1 MAEGGANEVGF
12 PASRDEIVVNGS
24 APAAASARH
33 YLRNGLPAI
42 YQEGDFGMRFVAA
55 LETLLDPIVVLLDN
69 LHHHFDPDLAP
80 RSSLT
85 LLSAWLGVELE
96 ETWPETKARDFVHQA
111 SELARRRGTKAGL
124 EQALRIA
131 FPGLPLRVEDQGAV
145 VTALDPAELAPPT
158 PPQFIVYC
166 DEPIDQ
172 PAVLA
177 RMIEYMKPVHVGYR
191 LRVKTKR
198 AGAPPAQQPRPAQ
211 PPPQPPPPPEQPSPQ

>member
-1 MAEGGANEVGF
+1 M
-12 PASRDEIVVNGS
+12 NGP
-24 APAAASARH
+24 APAAASTRH

-80 RSSLT
+80 HDSLA
-85 LLSAWLGVELE
+85 LLSAWLGIELE

-111 SELARRRGTKAGL
+111 SELSRRRGTRAGL

-145 VTALDPAELAPPT
+145 LTALDPAELPPAA

-198 AGAPPAQQPRPAQ
+198 GAAAAAQ
-211 PPPQPPPPPEQPSPQ
+211 PPAAPPPPPAPPPPEQPPPA

>member
-1 MAEGGANEVGF
+1 MADDRAL
-12 PASRDEIVVNGS
+12 PAPAAHLNGS
-24 APAAASARH
+24 APGAASERR
-33 YLRNGLPAI
+33 YLRGGLPAI

-55 LETLLDPIVVLLDN
+55 LETLLDPVVGLLDN
-69 LHHHFDPDLAP
+69 LHHHFDPDMAP
-80 RSSLT
+80 RDSLA
-85 LLSAWLGVELE
+85 LLSAWLGIELE
-96 ETWPETKARDFVHQA
+96 ETWPEGKARDFVQQA
-111 SELARRRGTKAGL
+111 SELSRRRGTRAGL

-131 FPGLPLRVEDQGAV
+131 FPDLPLRVEDQGSV
-145 VTALDPAELAPPT
+145 LTALDPAELPAAT

-198 AGAPPAQQPRPAQ
+198 SGAPAAQPPAAK
-211 PPPQPPPPPEQPSPQ
+211 PPPQPPPAEPPPPTG